1 MQCYL
6 SVEDTGEVSLA
17 PRPQLTCGQTSLEVR
32 DVTLKVDQGLVVLL
46 YVGLRAVGMVVVLSW
61 PAVPHDHVKNCL
73 AMMKLLLLVSF
84 PQWLNCG
91 SGMDPSSKES
101 KKVWRHSII

>member
-17 PRPQLTCGQTSLEVR
+17 PRPQLTCGQTSLEVG

-73 AMMKLLLLVSF
+73 AMMKLILFASF
-84 PQWLNCG
+84 LG
-91 SGMDPSSKES
+91 SRWVQMYKFAFHVEKDHNINYLMG
-101 KKVWRHSII
+101 